1 MAQFIKDNWFKLMLG
16 IIILILLT
24 MLVRNQNE
32 LSQMEKQNRDLQ
44 ASQRAYDLPTATEAF
59 RLRSECA
66 VLSQKLLDN
75 NTVGSAPTQSQ
86 VSHYNPATNR
96 CYVQLTV
103 QSANLSGD
111 YFSNYLFDGQTGE
124 MLASATKEKGKK
136 DFGNIFSGPAKTTH
150 SDPSGTTF
158 DSTNDYINEVMH
170 DDWKQ

>member
-1 MAQFIKDNWFKLMLG
+1 MEKFIKENWFKFAIG
-16 IIILILLT
+16 VIILVLLT
-24 MLVRNQNE
+24 VLIKNQNE
-32 LSQMEKQNRDLQ
+32 LIQIKKQNRDLQ
-44 ASQRAYDLPTATEAF
+44 TFQRAYNLPTAAEVF

-66 VLSQKLLDN
+66 VLGQKILDN
-75 NTVGSAPTQSQ
+75 NVIGSALTQSQ

-124 MLASATKEKGKK
+124 MLASATKQKRKK
-136 DFGNIFSGPAKTTH
+136 DFGNIFSGPAKT
-150 SDPSGTTF
+150 SKSNPSSTTF
-158 DSTNDYINEVMH
+158 DSTNDYINEVMN